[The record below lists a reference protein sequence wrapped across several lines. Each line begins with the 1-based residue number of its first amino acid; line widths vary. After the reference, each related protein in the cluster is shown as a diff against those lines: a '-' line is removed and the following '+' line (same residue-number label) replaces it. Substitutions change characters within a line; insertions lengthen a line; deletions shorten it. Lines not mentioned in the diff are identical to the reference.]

1 MFELGDPNPA
11 RRQINAQRRWCRKI
25 KVWRHRSRTRRKVN
39 ARRRRRR
46 RIDAWRGRRRANRW
60 SAVHPETA
68 RPVGHPGN
76 VIVNPPPLAVLRRAV
91 ALSPDRSGLS
101 RFLRLWFTY
110 LFTRPQYLFA
120 HAPGV
125 RFTVQVGGAV
135 AFVVTLAAFFMDIEV
150 RRDEAIT
157 GAWSLISAT
166 REKNV
171 GNAGV
176 GSALELLAG
185 QDVALTDIQMP
196 GANLRGVEL
205 ENAKLGRANFGME
218 CVNPVLQRKSPQD
231 ADAEW
236 HELMRENDAFA
247 DLQLDEKSCESQPT
261 DLLGSSFAGSNLV
274 HSSFTG
280 ATLIGA
286 DFSSSCLFAADLR
299 GADLYKADFTDAILM
314 HARMQG
320 TVLSGNDFSG
330 ADLRYVSFDAA
341 VCISEKNGKEV
352 LEVCTRGQLE
362 ELVDKADQTCGI
374 TDSQGNG
381 LGEECK
387 KEDSAELPCT
397 EEHGFIIPEV
407 FVEDDA

>member
-1 MFELGDPNPA
+1 M
-11 RRQINAQRRWCRKI
+11 
-25 KVWRHRSRTRRKVN
+25 
-39 ARRRRRR
+39 
-46 RIDAWRGRRRANRW
+46 
-60 SAVHPETA
+60 
-68 RPVGHPGN
+68 
-76 VIVNPPPLAVLRRAV
+76 
-91 ALSPDRSGLS
+91 S
-101 RFLRLWFTY
+101 RFLRLWSTY

-135 AFVVTLAAFFMDIEV
+135 AFVVTLAAFFVDIEV

-205 ENAKLGRANFGME
+205 ENAKLGRTNFGIE
-218 CVNPVLQRKSPQD
+218 CINPVLQRKPSHD
-231 ADAEW
+231 ADPEW
-236 HELMRENDAFA
+236 LELMINNDAFVG
-247 DLQLDEKSCESQPT
+247 LHLDRSECESQPT

-274 HSSFTG
+274 HSDFTG

-286 DFSSSCLFAADLR
+286 DFSSSCLYAADLR

-320 TVLSGNDFSG
+320 TILSGNDFSG

-341 VCISEKNGKEV
+341 VCISEKDGKEV
-352 LEVCTRGQLE
+352 LEVCTPSQLE
-362 ELVDKADQTCGI
+362 KLVDKAEHTCGS
-374 TDSQGNG
+374 TDSQGNS
-381 LGEECK
+381 LGEACQ
-387 KEDSAELPCT
+387 EDEPTSVPCT
-397 EEHGFIIPEV
+397 EEHGFVIPEV
-407 FVEDDA
+407 FSEDDA